1 MAFNRLWGNPEKT
14 VILDSNA
21 ILMLFEFSLDLES
34 ELTRLLGK
42 YKIIIPSPIIEELI
56 FLSEEGRGQRRIN
69 AKASLELI
77 KKYDVFNI
85 DTKTADEAVLHTA
98 QKTNGI
104 VVTNDKELRQK
115 LKELSIRVI
124 FLKGIKTLEL
134 N

>member
-1 MAFNRLWGNPEKT
+1 MAFNRLRGNPEKT

-34 ELTRLLGK
+34 ELIRLLGK
-42 YKIIIPSPIIEELI
+42 YKIIIPSPIVEELN
-56 FLSEEGRGQRRIN
+56 FLSEKDKGQKGMN
-69 AKASLELI
+69 AKAALELI
-77 KKYDVFNI
+77 EKYDIFKI
-85 DTKTADEAVLHTA
+85 DAKTADEAVLITA
-98 QKTNGI
+98 KTTNGI

-124 FLKGIKTLEL
+124 FLKGKKTLEL

>member
-21 ILMLFEFSLDLES
+21 ILMLFEFSLDFES

-42 YKIIIPSPIIEELI
+42 YKIIIPSPIVEELI
-56 FLSEEGRGQRRIN
+56 LLSEKDKGQKGMN
-69 AKASLELI
+69 AKAALDLI
-77 KKYDVFNI
+77 KKYDIFNI
-85 DTKTADEAVLHTA
+85 DAKTADEAVLLTA
-98 QKTNGI
+98 KKTNGF

-124 FLKGIKTLEL
+124 FLRGKKTLEL